1 MVTLHLQSDNTP
13 GTQAGIQCA
22 VLHVHILY
30 ARDIPDPTGGGSVKS
45 NTLAAKY
52 VTDVRK
58 VYATR
63 LWLSFERSGTSV
75 TSIGRM
81 AETTLDLARDTWV
94 FRFVCDIT
102 HPQSHISHAI
112 AQKCMFTS
120 RSALTSGYC
129 TSSKIYHL
137 NT

>member
-81 AETTLDLARDTWV
+81 AETTLDLARDTGFFDLYV
-94 FRFVCDIT
+94 T
-102 HPQSHISHAI
+102 LHI
-112 AQKCMFTS
+112 
-120 RSALTSGYC
+120 
-129 TSSKIYHL
+129 L
-137 NT
+137 NHTFPMPLLRNACLPAAPH